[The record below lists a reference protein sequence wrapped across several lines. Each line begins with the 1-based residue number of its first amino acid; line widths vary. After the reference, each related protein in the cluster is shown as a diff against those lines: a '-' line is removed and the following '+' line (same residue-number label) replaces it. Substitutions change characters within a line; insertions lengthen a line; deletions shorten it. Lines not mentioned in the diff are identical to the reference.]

1 MTFAREF
8 SLPDTLY
15 FYSHSK
21 FDHFHI
27 YSVRVIIYFVCMYL
41 IGMKIIQLCN
51 LIDEV

>member
-21 FDHFHI
+21 FDHFQF

-41 IGMKIIQLCN
+41 N
-51 LIDEV
+51 RNEVYPALQPHR